1 MGFALLVTPVQNN
14 AGISLQPLEDTTND
28 AQILA
33 PFTFRPF
40 GQSQALLVFGLDLA
54 GLDEQM
60 RIVHE
65 MISDLCVGFR
75 VMLPNHVQIPC
86 GQRLFDQGVGQPD
99 GMVLVGACQGRQDPP
114 SRPCGEMAFAQRV
127 QNFFG
132 QIVDQGQASAD
143 PAGIASQSPGHLR
156 HAPFEPARQ
165 IPDQKPL
172 FHGLPLTFLALA
184 QDHGQHVGFAFIP
197 NVGAQDVHPE
207 HSDGL
212 QAQIAVN
219 EHETLLLFGHQHGG
233 YLSEPA
239 HGGDHRVQFLGPGH
253 ARMRV
258 PGDDLE
264 AFNVFGRHAGGHSRT
279 DASMPITS
287 IFANHPRIIRNQP
300 KSIRFLPISRP
311 SLQDRL

>member
-1 MGFALLVTPVQNN
+1 MGFALLIAPVQNN

-28 AQILA
+28 AQILV

-40 GQSQALLVFGLDLA
+40 GQSQALFVFGLGFA

-65 MISDLCVGFR
+65 LLSDLGVGFR
-75 VMLPNHVQIPC
+75 VMLPNHVQLSC

-99 GMVLVGACQGRQDPP
+99 GMVLVGACQGCQDPA
-114 SRPCGEMAFAQRV
+114 SRPCAEMALAQSV
-127 QNFFG
+127 QDFFG
-132 QIVDQGQASAD
+132 QVVDQGQTSAD
-143 PAGIASQSPGHLR
+143 PTGIASQSPGHLR

-172 FHGLPLTFLALA
+172 LHGLPLALLALA
-184 QDHGQHVGFAFIP
+184 QDHGQHVGFAFLP
-197 NVGAQDVHPE
+197 NVGAQEVHPE
-207 HSDGL
+207 YSDGL

-219 EHETLLLFGHQHGG
+219 EHETRLLFGHQHGG
-233 YLSEPA
+233 YLPEPA
-239 HGGDHRVQFLGPGH
+239 HGGDHRVQFPGPGH

-258 PGDDLE
+258 SGDDLE
-264 AFNVFGRHAGGHSRT
+264 AFDDFGRHAGGHSRT

-287 IFANHPRIIRNQP
+287 IFASHLRIIRNQAKP
-300 KSIRFLPISRP
+300 LRFLPISRP
-311 SLQDRL
+311 YLQDRT